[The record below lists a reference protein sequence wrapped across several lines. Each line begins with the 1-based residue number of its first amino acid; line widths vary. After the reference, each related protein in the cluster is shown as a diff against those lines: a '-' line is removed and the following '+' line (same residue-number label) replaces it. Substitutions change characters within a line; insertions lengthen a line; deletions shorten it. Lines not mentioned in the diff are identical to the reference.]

1 VVATPDDELRDE
13 GADRDLSTLEAA
25 ERELAD
31 LERELDRLEGSE
43 DTSGQ
48 MSASREPPA

>member
-1 VVATPDDELRDE
+1 MATPDEDIRDE
-13 GADRDLSTLEAA
+13 GADRDLGTLEAA

-43 DTSGQ
+43 DTRGG
-48 MSASREPPA
+48 MSATREPPA

>member
-1 VVATPDDELRDE
+1 MATPDEDLRDE
-13 GADRDLSTLEAA
+13 GADRDLGSLEAA

-43 DTSGQ
+43 DTPGG
-48 MSASREPPA
+48 MSATREPPA